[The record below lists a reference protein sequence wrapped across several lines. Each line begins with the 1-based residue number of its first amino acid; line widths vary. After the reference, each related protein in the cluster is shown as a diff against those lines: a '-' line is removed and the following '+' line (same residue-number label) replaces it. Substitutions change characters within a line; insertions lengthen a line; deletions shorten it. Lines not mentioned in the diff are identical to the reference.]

1 MSAPRIANRS
11 ESFANSSMMPVDV
24 AYRLRLIS
32 GNSNPVLAAE
42 IAKRLGTE
50 LCKAR
55 VSRFNNGEIDIEI
68 QENVRGDDVYVIQ
81 PTNGTENLDVNTS
94 LMELLLLVHTL
105 RNSSARRITA
115 VIPMFAYAR
124 QDRKIDSR
132 VPISAAVVAQLIQ
145 SMGVDRVM
153 TIDLHCG
160 QIQGFFRNMPLDN
173 LMSAPVFSKHIRESS
188 WFDPNQ
194 TIVVSPDAGGVERAN
209 ILADQIKATAI
220 VTILKR
226 RVEAGKVE
234 SMQMAGDV
242 KGYNCIVVDDM
253 VDTGGTLVKAC
264 GVLKN
269 GGAKRITVCITH
281 GILSAQ
287 ACENIAA
294 CNAIDELIVT
304 DTIDQ
309 EGHKKRCPKLTVL
322 SVASL
327 VSSAIER
334 VHNED
339 SVSSLFPKST
349 RPVPMRPATQAST
362 PETPLNK
369 STAAG
374 LALPS
379 APATTTSTSVSASG
393 SPQVQQQQVEKKA

>member
-1 MSAPRIANRS
+1 
-11 ESFANSSMMPVDV
+11 
-24 AYRLRLIS
+24 
-32 GNSNPVLAAE
+32 
-42 IAKRLGTE
+42 
-50 LCKAR
+50 
-55 VSRFNNGEIDIEI
+55 
-68 QENVRGDDVYVIQ
+68 
-81 PTNGTENLDVNTS
+81 
-94 LMELLLLVHTL
+94 
-105 RNSSARRITA
+105 
-115 VIPMFAYAR
+115 
-124 QDRKIDSR
+124 
-132 VPISAAVVAQLIQ
+132 
-145 SMGVDRVM
+145 
-153 TIDLHCG
+153 
-160 QIQGFFRNMPLDN
+160 MPLDN
-173 LMSAPVFSKHIRESS
+173 LMSAPVFSKYIKESS

-242 KGYNCIVVDDM
+242 KGYNCIIVDDM
-253 VDTGGTLVKAC
+253 CDTGGTLIKAC

-294 CNAIDELIVT
+294 CNAIDELVVT
-304 DTIDQ
+304 DSIDQ
-309 EGHKKRCPKLTVL
+309 AEHKKRCSKLTVL
-322 SVASL
+322 SVAHL

-349 RPVPMRPATQAST
+349 RPVPMKPPTNAST

-369 STAAG
+369 PGAFPTSVAA
-374 LALPS
+374 
-379 APATTTSTSVSASG
+379 ATTSVSG
-393 SPQVQQQQVEKKA
+393 SPQIQVEKKA